1 VSVDSIEAL
10 LKSLEVQVVLIGS
23 ATRSDLAGESRCP
36 GWTRCDVLEH
46 SIAVTLR
53 FARFASGETDRP
65 VLPAGDLL
73 GADPAASLHAVVATA
88 RPSWTATDRSR
99 VCQLSFGD
107 FDALTAAGINLV
119 DILAHGWDISPL
131 RNRWFDCEDDLWQV
145 GLAAARALL
154 GADRDLRHYAP
165 EVPVGA
171 DASTQ
176 ERFLALLGRQ

>member
-1 VSVDSIEAL
+1 
-10 LKSLEVQVVLIGS
+10 
-23 ATRSDLAGESRCP
+23 
-36 GWTRCDVLEH
+36 
-46 SIAVTLR
+46 
-53 FARFASGETDRP
+53 
-65 VLPAGDLL
+65 
-73 GADPAASLHAVVATA
+73 
-88 RPSWTATDRSR
+88 

-131 RNRWFDCEDDLWQV
+131 QNRWFDCEDDLWQV

-171 DASTQ
+171 DASSQ